1 MTSNSTSIFTFAPL
15 MTAALVVS
23 AASADNSWQQI
34 NQKINGSFLT
44 FLFKKVQ
51 TKEQNSISSAYRNV
65 NTSTVIDTYLKDY
78 SIFGNKQKMPQ
89 K

>member
-15 MTAALVVS
+15 MTAAL